1 MSSRLSAK
9 AGLAIRKLRLAGGW
23 TLAQLSERS
32 GVPLSTLSKVE
43 LGQTSLSYE
52 NLLRI
57 CKGLE
62 IDMARLIGAEA
73 DGMLGVTTISP
84 APPAA
89 LGRRS
94 VVRRDE
100 GETTSFP
107 WGPARIGAS
116 DLVRKALTPI
126 ICDVEATDLDAL
138 GGFHRSDGEAWIT
151 VLNGA
156 LTLHSELYAPL
167 HLVAGDGVYFDARA
181 GYAMVRKGEAP
192 CKALLVFGGD
202 VRGIARD

>member
-73 DGMLGVTTISP
+73 DGMLGTSSP
-84 APPAA
+84 APPPAA
-89 LGRRS
+89 LGRRA
-94 VVRRDE
+94 VVRAGE
-100 GETTSFP
+100 GEATDLP
-107 WGPARIGAS
+107 WGPARIGAA
-116 DLVRKALTPI
+116 DLVRKAFTPV
-126 ICDVEATDLDAL
+126 ICQVEALSVEAQ
-138 GGFHRSDGEAWIT
+138 GGFRYSDGEAWLC
-151 VLNGA
+151 VLDGA
-156 LTLHSELYAPL
+156 LSLHSDLYAPL
-167 HLVAGDGVYFDARA
+167 HLVAGDGVYFDGRA
-181 GYAMVRKGEAP
+181 GYALVRDSEAP
-192 CKALLVFGGD
+192 CKALLVIAGD
-202 VRGIARD
+202 SKA

>member
-73 DGMLGVTTISP
+73 DGMLGSTTTP
-84 APPAA
+84 AAPPAA
-89 LGRRS
+89 LGRRA
-94 VVRRDE
+94 VVRRGE
-100 GETTSFP
+100 GEVVDLP
-107 WGPARIGAS
+107 WGPGRVGAG
-116 DLVRKALTPI
+116 DLIRKAFTPVM
-126 ICDVEATDLDAL
+126 CDVEAMSVQAQ
-138 GGFHRSDGEAWIT
+138 GGFRYSAGEAWLS
-151 VLNGA
+151 VLDGA
-156 LTLHSELYAPL
+156 LSLHSELYAPL
-167 HLVAGDGVYFDARA
+167 HLVAGEGVYFDGRA
-181 GYAMVRKGEAP
+181 GYALVRDSEAP
-192 CKALLVFGGD
+192 CKALLLLAGD
-202 VRGIARD
+202 SRA

>member
-73 DGMLGVTTISP
+73 DGTVGVGG
-84 APPAA
+84 APVAV
-89 LGRRS
+89 GRRS
-94 VVRRDE
+94 VVRAGQGERMDLSAGRGRVAGGELIRKAFTPVMVEVDAASVEEHGGFSRDE
-100 GETTSFP
+100 GEAYVVALS
-107 WGPARIGAS
+107 G
-116 DLVRKALTPI
+116 DLV
-126 ICDVEATDLDAL
+126 
-138 GGFHRSDGEAWIT
+138 
-151 VLNGA
+151 
-156 LTLHSELYAPL
+156 LHSELYAPL
-167 HLVAGDGVYFDARA
+167 HLSQGDAVYFDARA
-181 GYAMVRKGEAP
+181 GYALVRKGEAP
-192 CKALLVFGGD
+192 SRALIVFAGD
-202 VRGIARD
+202 RQI